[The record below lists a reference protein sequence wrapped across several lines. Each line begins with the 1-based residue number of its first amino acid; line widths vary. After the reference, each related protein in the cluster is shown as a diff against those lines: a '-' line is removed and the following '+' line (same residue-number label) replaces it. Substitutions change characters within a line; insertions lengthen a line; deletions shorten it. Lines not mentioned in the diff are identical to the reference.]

1 MGYIVH
7 ILCRTLTEIMP
18 GGSSSSGTHASRG
31 TPIGNGVTT
40 YSIWSRG
47 TVRVHVVAAS
57 VCTLS
62 GHSRATGAV
71 PTELSHRRGLERRIM
86 DGSVGT
92 QELGVT
98 EVLTHDR
105 ITAVALTESSLVLRE
120 DPESVN
126 AASE

>member
-1 MGYIVH
+1 
-7 ILCRTLTEIMP
+7 
-18 GGSSSSGTHASRG
+18 
-31 TPIGNGVTT
+31 
-40 YSIWSRG
+40 
-47 TVRVHVVAAS
+47 
-57 VCTLS
+57 
-62 GHSRATGAV
+62 
-71 PTELSHRRGLERRIM
+71 LERRIM